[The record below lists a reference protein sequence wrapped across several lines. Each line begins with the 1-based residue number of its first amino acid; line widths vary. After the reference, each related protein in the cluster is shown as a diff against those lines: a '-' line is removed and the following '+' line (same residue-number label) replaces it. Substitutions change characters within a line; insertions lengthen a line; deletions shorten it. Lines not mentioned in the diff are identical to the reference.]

1 MRIIFIF
8 LLFMISCRKENGVLP
23 QNNLTIKTAQI
34 HKVKPKKKIKL
45 FHRKKSK
52 IKIDYK
58 TQFNYPFKK
67 K

>member
-8 LLFMISCRKENGVLP
+8 LLFMISCKKENGVLP

-45 FHRKKSK
+45 FKKVFYFYRKKPK
-52 IKIDYK
+52 L
-58 TQFNYPFKK
+58 NGV
-67 K
+67 